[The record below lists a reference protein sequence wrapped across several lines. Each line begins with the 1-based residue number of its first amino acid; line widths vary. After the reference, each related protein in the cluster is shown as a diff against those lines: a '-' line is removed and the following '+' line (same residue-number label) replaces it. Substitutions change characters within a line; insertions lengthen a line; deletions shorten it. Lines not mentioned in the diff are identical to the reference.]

1 MTPALPMLMRR
12 MVGRET
18 DEGAALWFSRQR
30 VSRPENE
37 ITMNRPYRLSVI
49 TNSIFSSRTYIFEAS
64 LDAPVW
70 LIDCGDFDK
79 VLEQIGERPVAG
91 VLLTHA
97 HFDHIYGL
105 PELLHRFPQAK
116 IVTNKVGLE
125 TLGNSRLNLSRYQG
139 AAMDIVP
146 ENVMLVREGDTVPL
160 SDGKPAGISADLP
173 AVLSARVYETPGHH
187 PSCLTF
193 EVEDWLFTGDA
204 YIPDEKVIT
213 NLPGGNKTLAAASL
227 ARLLALSC
235 GKILCP
241 GHSPRAATEDI

>member
-1 MTPALPMLMRR
+1 
-12 MVGRET
+12 
-18 DEGAALWFSRQR
+18 
-30 VSRPENE
+30 
-37 ITMNRPYRLSVI
+37 MNRPYRLSEI
-49 TNSIFSSRTYIFEAS
+49 TNSIFTSRTYIMEAS
-64 LDAPVW
+64 PEAPIW
-70 LIDCGDFDK
+70 LVDCGDFDK
-79 VLEQIGERPVAG
+79 VLEQIGDRPVAG

-146 ENVMLVREGDTVPL
+146 ENVMLVQEGDTVPL
-160 SDGKPAGISADLP
+160 SDGKPAGLFVGFSANQPAGLPADLP
-173 AVLSARVYETPGHH
+173 DSQPADLSARVYETPGHH

-193 EVEDWLFTGDA
+193 EMGDWLFTGDA